1 MIALKRILVA
11 TDFTECSQAAVEQGR
26 ALAAAFDA
34 SLHLLHIVTAPL
46 QEVWACYA
54 PGVEF
59 LTVVR
64 DLEAEAR
71 RRLEG
76 VAAAGTPCR
85 DRVIVAT
92 TWGDPSDEILKYARE
107 HQIDLI
113 VCGTHG
119 RRGWDHMVMG
129 SVAERLV
136 RLAPCPVLT
145 VHASPALAVQVL
157 TLGVEALAPG

>member
-11 TDFTECSQAAVEQGR
+11 TDFSECSDAAVEQGR
-26 ALAAAFDA
+26 ALAATFDA

-46 QEVWACYA
+46 HEVWACYA
-54 PGVEF
+54 PGGEF

-64 DLEAEAR
+64 NLDVEAR
-71 RRLEG
+71 TRLEQ
-76 VAAAGTPCR
+76 VAASGKFPR
-85 DRVIVAT
+85 DRVVVAT
-92 TWGDPSDEILKYARE
+92 AWGDPSDEILRYARE

-119 RRGWDHMVMG
+119 RRGWDHVVMG
-129 SVAERLV
+129 SVAERVV

-145 VHASPALAVQVL
+145 AHASPALAMQAVAI
-157 TLGVEALAPG
+157 GVEALALG